1 VFLDSIKRKKTTK
14 TSLGGSL
21 LTGRC
26 SEFPFRPPLVWKHV
40 QIFRVNF
47 HYLGDRSGSRNCDDE
62 IGCPPSDDGSRKK
75 LKSLSTFERA
85 AAPENPPRRSARGRK
100 QSTSKPQL
108 RKEGRTVKGMKEWAM
123 VSDSSES
130 NEAYF

>member
-1 VFLDSIKRKKTTK
+1 MPLCT
-14 TSLGGSL
+14 
-21 LTGRC
+21 
-26 SEFPFRPPLVWKHV
+26 PPLYIDTFSIAYATALWLPFASVAKQV
-40 QIFRVNF
+40 QTSFMCIFRINF
-47 HYLGDRSGSRNCDDE
+47 HYLGDCSGSRNCDDE

-85 AAPENPPRRSARGRK
+85 AAPENPPRRSARGHK